1 MPTANIRFA
10 AMLADVVTMGY
21 ISLSAIIRQTNFYWA
36 FVVNFI
42 FSFSIG
48 FSSGLDIIKF
58 HHSSKPSTL
67 PAIILGTLLT

>member
-1 MPTANIRFA
+1 
-10 AMLADVVTMGY
+10 MLADVVTISF

-58 HHSSKPSTL
+58 QHSSKPWPLAVIAPRPLSL
-67 PAIILGTLLT
+67 